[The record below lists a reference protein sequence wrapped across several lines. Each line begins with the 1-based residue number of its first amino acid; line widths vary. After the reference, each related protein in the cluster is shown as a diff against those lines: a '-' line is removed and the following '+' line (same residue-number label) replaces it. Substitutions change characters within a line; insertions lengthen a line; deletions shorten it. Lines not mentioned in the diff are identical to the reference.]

1 MSSSATPTAPA
12 RWRTTIRPT
21 GRCRAAAGPVASSA
35 PPPRAARGGEAA
47 RAAGARRGGGGLLT
61 GGWWTHAR
69 HWSSTGPGG
78 PYWPGGAVEID
89 DGAPPRPVR
98 LLDDPAAAALV

>member
-21 GRCRAAAGPVASSA
+21 GRCRAARRVVSA
-35 PPPRAARGGEAA
+35 PPPRPAPRGEADP
-47 RAAGARRGGGGLLT
+47 AAGARRGGAGLQN
-61 GGWWTHAR
+61 GASGTHDR

-98 LLDDPAAAALV
+98 LLDDPAAA